1 MCPPTYAFRRSTSD
15 KQNEQPRMPRV
26 IRSYV
31 RWVDAINRR
40 IGRSVM
46 YLIFFMMGI
55 LIYSTIARIF
65 FGVSPIWVVE
75 MAQMTMAAYY
85 LVGGGYS
92 MQLDAHVRM
101 DLLYGRWPP
110 RRQAFSDTLT
120 AVFLIFYLVILLY
133 GGVSSAHYALEYD
146 QRNYSAWAPLMAPI
160 KVIMACGILLMLLQ
174 ALAIFFRDLARVRGE
189 TLP

>member
-1 MCPPTYAFRRSTSD
+1 
-15 KQNEQPRMPRV
+15 MPRV

>member
-1 MCPPTYAFRRSTSD
+1 
-15 KQNEQPRMPRV
+15 MPRV

-55 LIYSTIARIF
+55 LVYSTIARIF

-101 DLLYGRWPP
+101 DLLYGRWSP

-160 KVIMACGILLMLLQ
+160 KVIMAFGILLMLLQ